1 MLIFPGPSASR
12 PPQAVKGIMYIR
24 NRVSILV
31 GDCVDP
37 PIVYAEPISTI
48 RLLGRLERP
57 RVNQRVL

>member
-1 MLIFPGPSASR
+1 
-12 PPQAVKGIMYIR
+12 MYIR